1 MGCHCGRSGQAHPGT
16 DRRGQSVLRA
26 LQGGT
31 WTPRS
36 GLRDN
41 REGELAFDLIDTG
54 SFTLGTEL
62 LGEYVHAELD
72 DDTFVPRIPP
82 LHLAGALTASTG
94 AFDLRGE
101 VEWYD
106 EQNDIAPF
114 ETATDGY
121 TFVNASIAWRPLR
134 GANSVTL
141 LLKADNIFDV
151 SGRRHTSF
159 TKDFVPLAGRNF
171 SASLR
176 ASF

>member
-1 MGCHCGRSGQAHPGT
+1 
-16 DRRGQSVLRA
+16 
-26 LQGGT
+26 LQQDATYTGI
-31 WTPRS
+31 
-36 GLRDN
+36 
-41 REGELAFDLIDTG
+41 EGELAFDLIDTG

-62 LGEYVHAELD
+62 LGEYIHAELD

-121 TFVNASIAWRPLR
+121 TFVNASIAWRPVR
-134 GANSVTL
+134 GDNSITL

-151 SGRRHTSF
+151 TGRRHTSF
-159 TKDFVPLAGRNF
+159 TKDYVPLAGRNI

>member
-1 MGCHCGRSGQAHPGT
+1 MLVTGGAGYIGSHA
-16 DRRGQSVLRA
+16 VRA
-26 LQGGT
+26 LQRAGHG
-31 WTPRS
+31 
-36 GLRDN
+36 
-41 REGELAFDLIDTG
+41 
-54 SFTLGTEL
+54 
-62 LGEYVHAELD
+62 VVVLD
-72 DDTFVPRIPP
+72 DV
-82 LHLAGALTASTG
+82 
-94 AFDLRGE
+94 RGE

-134 GANSVTL
+134 GTNSVTL